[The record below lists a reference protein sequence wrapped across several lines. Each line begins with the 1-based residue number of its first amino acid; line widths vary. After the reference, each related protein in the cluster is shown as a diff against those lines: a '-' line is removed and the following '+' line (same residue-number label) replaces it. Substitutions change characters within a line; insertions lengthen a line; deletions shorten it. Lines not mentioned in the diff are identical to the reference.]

1 MAIVYPYV
9 LLEENYRARPMKFR
23 SCVLVASNF
32 EGAELPSCKS
42 CTLWF
47 DRAVV
52 DWTTSG
58 RIVLL
63 GSHYRVTP
71 LRCKFSLTLCCWLV

>member
-42 CTLWF
+42 CTL
-47 DRAVV
+47 
-52 DWTTSG
+52 
-58 RIVLL
+58 
-63 GSHYRVTP
+63 
-71 LRCKFSLTLCCWLV
+71 